1 MTLAEFQK
9 LTSQDLEK
17 MSFKDLSKLVSEQG
31 KKLNKRVARIEKD
44 VRSFHGATKSV
55 AESGGRFGVHGAT
68 DKKALILEAK
78 REQGFNA
85 SKGSTMKEARRIKE
99 DIFKEIGKSAREHGK
114 EAEKKTKEKL
124 TKERKPKTAKE
135 KADITRQAKKAGQ
148 KAENEYNARIDKA
161 WERFHKW
168 KEKNPSLSYA
178 KEKVKGQVNEYAYGD
193 RQRMSYRAIL
203 NKGTEKEPDVFT
215 SVNEQLSFI

>member
-68 DKKALILEAK
+68 DKKTLILEAK

-85 SKGSTMKEARRIKE
+85 SRGSRQKEARHIKE
-99 DIFKEIGKSAREHGK
+99 EIFKETGKTARKHGK
-114 EAEKKTKEKL
+114 EVEKKTKEKL
-124 TKERKPKTAKE
+124 TKESKPKTTKE
-135 KADITRQAKKAGQ
+135 KADITRKAKKAGQ
-148 KAENEYNARIDKA
+148 EAENEYNARIDKA
-161 WERFHKW
+161 WQRFRKW
-168 KEKNPSLSYA
+168 KEKNPSKSYA
-178 KEKVKGQVNEYAYGD
+178 KEKVKSQVNEYASGD
-193 RQRMSYRAIL
+193 RKRMNYKAIL
-203 NKGTEKEPDVFT
+203 NNETESEPNVFT
-215 SVNEQLSFI
+215 SVNEQLPFV